1 MHDRKID
8 IRDISYFI
16 DHVKDID
23 LRISAI
29 QQLGYSIGFDIASKD
44 CAEKKII
51 KGKKGEL
58 RMQIEP
64 KKDRFSLVHC
74 AIIQ

>member
-16 DHVKDID
+16 DHVTDID

-29 QQLGYSIGFDIASKD
+29 QQLGYSIGFNVASKD
-44 CAEKKII
+44 CTEKQII
-51 KGKKGEL
+51 KGQKGEL
-58 RMQIEP
+58 RMQVEP
-64 KKDRFSLVHC
+64 KKDKYALVRC

>member
-16 DHVKDID
+16 DHVTDID

-29 QQLGYSIGFDIASKD
+29 QQLGYSIGFNVASKY
-44 CAEKKII
+44 CTEKQII

-58 RMQIEP
+58 RMQVEP
-64 KKDRFSLVHC
+64 KKDKYALVRC